1 MMKHLIRWNI
11 VESMLKFFLQVNDLI
26 KWNSNGFLFFFF
38 FSKKYR
44 GGIYLYSVELC
55 EFYSVFQ
62 LFFVEILQLINIR
75 TF

>member
-1 MMKHLIRWNI
+1 MEFERISL
-11 VESMLKFFLQVNDLI
+11 
-26 KWNSNGFLFFFF
+26 FFF